1 MTPHGLALLKAWEG
15 GRLTAYQDGGGI
27 WTIGYGHVGPDVHER
42 LTLSQSQ
49 ADSSAREGRGQGRGA
64 VDRLVDV
71 PLTAGQHDA
80 LTCFVFN
87 WGQGVR
93 GLDPP
98 ATAERRRLCDAVPG
112 QLRRWT
118 HDGGHEVP
126 GLVNRREA
134 EIALW
139 SES

>member
-42 LTLSQSQ
+42 LTLSL
-49 ADSSAREGRGQGRGA
+49 REIDALLEKDVAKAEAA

-87 WGQGVR
+87 VGGR
-93 GLDPP
+93 AFEDSTLL
-98 ATAERRRLCDAVPG
+98 RLLNAGDYDAVPG
-112 QLRRWT
+112 QLLRWVK
-118 HDGGHEVP
+118 DNGRDVP
-126 GLVNRREA
+126 GLVNRRKGECL
-134 EIALW
+134 LW
-139 SES
+139 SSK